1 MGEILMVLVTAERP
15 RGLDPNIVRPG
26 WLALGI
32 AAALGVAVFLLS
44 KSLAKH
50 AKKAAQPWE
59 DEDDHAPTSQA
70 SRRDDAGG
78 QEGTPSD
85 PR

>member
-1 MGEILMVLVTAERP
+1 MGEILTVLVTAEQ

-32 AAALGVAVFLLS
+32 VAALGVAVFLLS
-44 KSLAKH
+44 KSFAKH

-59 DEDDHAPTSQA
+59 AERDESRASADGASDDDV
-70 SRRDDAGG
+70 RRSATDH
-78 QEGTPSD
+78 
-85 PR
+85 R